1 MRDELL
7 NSING
12 GLGDLKVVGDGG
24 IDERTQNEPGIGQR
38 EV

>member
-7 NSING
+7 NSIGG
-12 GLGDLKVVGDGG
+12 GLGDLEVARVGGV
-24 IDERTQNEPGIGQR
+24 DERTQNELGIGQR

>member
-7 NSING
+7 NSIDG
-12 GLGDLKVVGDGG
+12 GLGDLEVAGG
-24 IDERTQNEPGIGQR
+24 GGVDERTQNEFGIGQR